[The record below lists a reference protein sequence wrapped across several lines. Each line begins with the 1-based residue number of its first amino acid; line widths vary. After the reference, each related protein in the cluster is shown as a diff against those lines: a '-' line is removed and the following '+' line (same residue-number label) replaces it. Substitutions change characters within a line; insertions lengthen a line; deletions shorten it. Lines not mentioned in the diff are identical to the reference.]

1 MTVPTVV
8 PVILAAGESRR
19 MGSPKPFL
27 EAGGKTFLEHIT
39 ANLEAAG
46 LPRPIVVGNPAHADL
61 YTSSGWAGA
70 ALVMNPHPENG
81 MLSSLRLGLARLPEE
96 ATHAL
101 VCLVDMPFVS
111 AATHAAVARL
121 AEANPERIIVARTNG
136 TDGHPVAW
144 PRGCVAE
151 LNTWNGSDGARGF
164 LRANDARVLRC
175 DVEDPNVLVD
185 FDTPEMLRRA
195 GFVV

>member
-1 MTVPTVV
+1 VPAIV

-27 EAGGKTFLEHIT
+27 AAGGKTFLEHIA

-61 YTSSGWAGA
+61 YANSGWAGA

-81 MLSSLRLGLARLPEE
+81 MLSSLRLGLARLPEG

-111 AATHAAVARL
+111 AATHAAVARM

-136 TDGHPVAW
+136 ADGHPVAW
-144 PRGCVAE
+144 PHGCVAE
-151 LNTWNGSDGARGF
+151 LNAWDGADGARGF
-164 LRANDARVLRC
+164 LKANEERVLRC
-175 DVEDPNVLVD
+175 DVEDANVLVE
-185 FDTPEMLRRA
+185 FDTPEMLARA